1 MLRMER
7 VFTRD
12 GDRRSQRPA
21 APAANRDVAYSFE
34 SFFEIEH
41 ERLFGAL
48 LVVTG
53 NRSDAEELMQEAF
66 TRLWARWDLVQS
78 LANPTGYL
86 YRTGMNLL
94 RMRRRRARALVRRTL
109 PGRAGRD
116 AFEEVEVR
124 ADVRR
129 ALAGLAER
137 QRAALVL
144 TELLRFPADEAA
156 RILGVRP
163 STVRSLATQ
172 ARAALRKALANPQD
186 QEAEPPGGPGG
197 QRPRGAERS
206 G

>member
-1 MLRMER
+1 MHGMKDT
-7 VFTRD
+7 VFTTD
-12 GDRRSQRPA
+12 TVSGRPGP
-21 APAANRDVAYSFE
+21 APDAVTRDVAYSFE

-94 RMRRRRARALVRRTL
+94 RMRRRRARTLLRRGL
-109 PGRAGRD
+109 PWRAGGD
-116 AFEEVEVR
+116 AFEEVETR
-124 ADVRR
+124 TDVRR

-144 TELLRFPADEAA
+144 TDLLRFPADEAA
-156 RILGVRP
+156 RILRVRP
-163 STVRSLATQ
+163 STVRSLASQ
-172 ARAALRKALANPQD
+172 ARSALREVL
-186 QEAEPPGGPGG
+186 
-197 QRPRGAERS
+197 QRPGEDQP
-206 G
+206 

>member
-1 MLRMER
+1 MLRMEIEG
-7 VFTRD
+7 VFTSEGARPAPA
-12 GDRRSQRPA
+12 PA
-21 APAANRDVAYSFE
+21 APPLRVPHRDVAYSFE

-86 YRTGMNLL
+86 YRTAMNLL

-109 PGRAGRD
+109 SRRTGHDGFED
-116 AFEEVEVR
+116 AFDQVEVR

-144 TELLRFPADEAA
+144 TELLRFPSDEAA
-156 RILGVRP
+156 RVLGVRP

-172 ARAALRKALANPQD
+172 ARSALRTALSTPPPQPLEQD
-186 QEAEPPGGPGG
+186 E
-197 QRPRGAERS
+197 
-206 G
+206 